1 MAAQP
6 QLASRSRY
14 RPIKRMVIVIG
25 LIGSVIASA
34 GITDF
39 SSKLL
44 NSVSRKWGTGASQRL
59 MAWQEQVAQQKPKV
73 EKQWQTITPATL
85 DALKNTNAFFNRV
98 PYLSDQAHWGM
109 NDYWATPVEML
120 GSNGGD
126 CEDYAAS
133 KYFSLRE
140 LGAPVGQLRMVYVRA
155 LRLNEAHMVLA
166 WYPTPESEPFILDN
180 LNGNILPASKRTDLE
195 PVYSFNDDDIWT
207 GTIQSK
213 GGASQ
218 IRFWKD
224 LKEKIVRE
232 QAM

>member
-1 MAAQP
+1 MAALP
-6 QLASRSRY
+6 PPASSQRH
-14 RPIKRMVIVIG
+14 RPIKRAVIVLG
-25 LIGSVIASA
+25 LIGSVVASA

-44 NSVSRKWGTGASQRL
+44 NSVTRKWGTGATQRL

-73 EKQWQTITPATL
+73 EKQWQTITPATI

-98 PYLSDQAHWGM
+98 PYVSDQAHWGM

-224 LKEKIVRE
+224 LKEKIARE